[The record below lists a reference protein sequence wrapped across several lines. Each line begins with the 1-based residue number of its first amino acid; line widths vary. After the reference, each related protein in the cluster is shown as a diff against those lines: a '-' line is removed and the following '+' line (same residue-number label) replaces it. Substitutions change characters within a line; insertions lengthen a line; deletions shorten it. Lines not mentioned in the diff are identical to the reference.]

1 MTKKIFIVVETYRND
16 NITDTTELQGSFI
29 SRKKAIEKMN
39 ELYKERV
46 ADYTEAFHNEFN
58 NEKYFDSFTLDYNE
72 YETMCDV
79 SIVEQELDETL
90 DSDSDSNDGDVYELY
105 AEWVFD
111 SCGYAEDVI
120 EEYCTEEEAL
130 KALHAEIDFVI
141 ETYEMEEPNSHWQF
155 NDQTDANEFSTPTW
169 RAERGQE
176 YYHLEIRKVKWES
189 PKKFHYILSQLEND
203 EYKVNLSLF

>member
-1 MTKKIFIVVETYRND
+1 MAKKIFIVVETYRND
-16 NITDTTELQGSFI
+16 DITDTTELQGSFI

-46 ADYTEAFHNEFN
+46 ADYTEAFHDEFN
-58 NEKYFDSFTLDYNE
+58 IEKASDYFTLEYNDYE
-72 YETMCDV
+72 AMCDV
-79 SIVEQELDETL
+79 SIVEQELDETP
-90 DSDSDSNDGDVYELY
+90 DADSDSNDEVAYELY

-120 EEYCTEEEAL
+120 NGYCTEEEAL

-141 ETYEMEEPNSHWQF
+141 ETYEMEEPNSRWQF
-155 NDQTDANEFSTPTW
+155 NDQTDANEFTTPIW

-176 YYHLEIRKVKWES
+176 YYHLEIRKVK
-189 PKKFHYILSQLEND
+189 
-203 EYKVNLSLF
+203 